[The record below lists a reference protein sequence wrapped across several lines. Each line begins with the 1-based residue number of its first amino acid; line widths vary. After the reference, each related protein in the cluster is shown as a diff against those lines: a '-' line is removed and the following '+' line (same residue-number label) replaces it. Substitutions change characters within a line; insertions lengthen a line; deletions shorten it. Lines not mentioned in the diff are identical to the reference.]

1 MMSFY
6 NSFEEIFQEM
16 KKRLTLTPTAMKLWI
31 EPLKPLKLNN
41 NHVLLYVESQ
51 FSKDMTMANFKTVM
65 EEAFSDLLG
74 FDVEVEILCSEDL
87 TVEQK
92 LKYGIESYADSSPK
106 ELQKELDDDD
116 IVKTRLKNSE
126 LASNY
131 QHTFDTFIVG
141 DNNKLAYAA
150 CKAVVQ
156 EPSTRYNPLYIYS
169 EPGLGKTHLLSAV
182 KSEME
187 KLHPDMNIIYTT
199 ADTFTD
205 DYVSNLRTKSN
216 LEAFKQKYRSCDLL
230 LIDDIQFMANK
241 SETQQELFHTFN
253 SLYNQ
258 NKQIIFT
265 SDRPP
270 KELNGIEQRL
280 ISRFEQ
286 GLLADIAPPEYE
298 TRIAIIKRKAELYGM
313 NLPDSIVI
321 GLYEEDGNILN
332 CVLRDTLMNG
342 QFSFRDTVST
352 TRKMLIMS
360 DNRGF
365 PGTWLEVWI
374 APGEYIEIKGQDKL
388 VKTWEVV
395 SDVPEQ
401 QEENRF
407 MACAMA
413 QQKEL
418 MQYMAAE
425 YDWQRMM
432 FIDHPGDREF
442 ESQAWAKIDS
452 IRKLSMPLQQEI
464 WKKEMEYMEE
474 APVSPV
480 WMDRL
485 LFFAS
490 MMKYE
495 TIMPYKEEVKKLYA
509 RMSEADKQTGDGQE
523 ITAYV
528 YPPATVGVGDMM
540 VDGDLYDANDSLRH
554 ISEFKGKFILL
565 DFWSS
570 GCGPCV
576 ESIPEMEKVMD
587 LYKDKMTVISIS
599 EDPKARWKE
608 YIKTKGMGGNQW
620 NELRKGRTGL
630 ALNYQVRGIP
640 HYVLI
645 APDGKIQDVW
655 SGYGA
660 GSLLGQVEKNLK

>member
-1 MMSFY
+1 MSFY

-41 NHVLLYVESQ
+41 NHVLLYVESR

-87 TVEQK
+87 NVEQK

-106 ELQKELDDDD
+106 ELQKELEDDD

-187 KLHPDMNIIYTT
+187 KLHPEMNIIYTT

-241 SETQQELFHTFN
+241 NETQQELFHTFN

-313 NLPDSIVI
+313 NLPDSIVDF
-321 GLYEEDGNILN
+321 L
-332 CVLRDTLMNG
+332 
-342 QFSFRDTVST
+342 
-352 TRKMLIMS
+352 
-360 DNRGF
+360 
-365 PGTWLEVWI
+365 
-374 APGEYIEIKGQDKL
+374 ADKL
-388 VKTWEVV
+388 KT
-395 SDVPEQ
+395 
-401 QEENRF
+401 N
-407 MACAMA
+407 
-413 QQKEL
+413 
-418 MQYMAAE
+418 
-425 YDWQRMM
+425 
-432 FIDHPGDREF
+432 
-442 ESQAWAKIDS
+442 
-452 IRKLSMPLQQEI
+452 IRQLEG
-464 WKKEMEYMEE
+464 
-474 APVSPV
+474 A
-480 WMDRL
+480 
-485 LFFAS
+485 
-490 MMKYE
+490 
-495 TIMPYKEEVKKLYA
+495 
-509 RMSEADKQTGDGQE
+509 
-523 ITAYV
+523 IT
-528 YPPATVGVGDMM
+528 
-540 VDGDLYDANDSLRH
+540 
-554 ISEFKGKFILL
+554 K
-565 DFWSS
+565 
-570 GCGPCV
+570 
-576 ESIPEMEKVMD
+576 
-587 LYKDKMTVISIS
+587 
-599 EDPKARWKE
+599 
-608 YIKTKGMGGNQW
+608 
-620 NELRKGRTGL
+620 
-630 ALNYQVRGIP
+630 
-640 HYVLI
+640 
-645 APDGKIQDVW
+645 
-655 SGYGA
+655 
-660 GSLLGQVEKNLK
+660 